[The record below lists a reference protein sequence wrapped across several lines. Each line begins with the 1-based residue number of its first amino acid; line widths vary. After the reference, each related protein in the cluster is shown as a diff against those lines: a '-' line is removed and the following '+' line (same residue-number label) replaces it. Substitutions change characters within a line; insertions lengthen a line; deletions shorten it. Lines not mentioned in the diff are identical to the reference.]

1 MEGNKMKTNQLWQL
15 LNSEVNDMDS
25 NKSNEQTNK
34 PIITPVELMGTHRTG
49 TLENISKRII
59 IDVLGFE
66 PNSEDD
72 PDKVVSS
79 WTFEVDG
86 KPAAIWD
93 YKGSHLRGVYSTY
106 DPHKVL
112 GEVFESKFMGGF

>member
-25 NKSNEQTNK
+25 NEPNK

-106 DPHKVL
+106 DPHQIL
-112 GEVFESKFMGGF
+112 RDIFPRYDN